1 MPPPEG
7 DRCGE
12 SSEQGI
18 RLGAGGV
25 LDSLKIDALAGE
37 LASYEPPGGVGLP
50 VRELHGGGQ
59 HLSVLVDEDHHG
71 ETQHLSEGVGSSS
84 EATSKKHLA
93 P

>member
-1 MPPPEG
+1 VPPSEG
-7 DRCGE
+7 DRCRE
-12 SSEQGI
+12 SSEQSI
-18 RLGAGGV
+18 RLGAGGI
-25 LDSLKIDALAGE
+25 LDPLEIDPLVGE
-37 LASYEPPGGVGLP
+37 LFPYEPPGGVGLP

-59 HLSVLVDEDHHG
+59 HLSVLIDEDHHG